1 MHFPIFWCMI
11 NFFFLSLLVLP
22 GSVRSF
28 QPKGFRNIF
37 TSSLKAMAS
46 GQPQWDPVLGV
57 WVGEKAPGIDIKDF
71 PSPLYVF
78 GYGSL
83 IWKPGPFLEKY
94 ESASGIALGYKR
106 LFAQRSYDH
115 RGNPFFPGIVLNLVD
130 DESLIAR
137 GYKIG
142 NILPYDKKPENP
154 SDLLNETENM
164 KLSLT
169 DTPETEE
176 SASVTDCH
184 GLVWLVPPEDIVPLI
199 EYLDY
204 REKGGYF
211 QTFIQVQLQ
220 QPTRHHKINET
231 VTALVYVGH
240 SHNPNFF
247 LPSYDI
253 LSGLKEEGK
262 VLFYD
267 FTSRSVVTDI
277 ISTAIGPSGP
287 NLEYLFNLH
296 SDLVNRDIHDVYL
309 HNLVKAV
316 RKRIGTWRRRHFH
329 RKLGN
334 TKLRRKNSSP
344 ILSTSLFGFGSNEF
358 HQLTRSLSDPDPRV
372 YSDSCFHYSVEISS
386 LLPSATLGF
395 YEDNGELGLE
405 GSNKLIPWEDIENY
419 HVVAGSN
426 TSAFVNNIDHTIT
439 IWGKL
444 PQLLLAKHSLPD
456 GEGPRSD
463 RDDSPISIVIEGVQG
478 AAIGYDYIIL
488 HLSEEEY
495 NGKIICLGDNQN
507 GQCDAPS
514 TIAISSK
521 QIKLVR
527 TSTTDHIYH
536 LELNQTSNPS
546 NCNLKVL
553 KVSAGLYHA
562 AAITECGG
570 LITWGKEKFGSV
582 LTKESFKNKNE
593 DDLIWYPPTDKN
605 TNNPTKLVDVACGA
619 KHVIVLDDYG
629 NMYSMGDNRYGS
641 LGRTIFAPERE
652 FTLPEDGNNEL
663 KTLKNEKKTSLIDN
677 RLEMVEVPS
686 DIRFQR
692 VSCIIN

>member
-1 MHFPIFWCMI
+1 MLI
-11 NFFFLSLLVLP
+11 LP
-22 GSVRSF
+22 CRVRSF

-37 TSSLKAMAS
+37 SSTLKGMAS

-142 NILPYDKKPENP
+142 NDSNNLLNDKKLEN
-154 SDLLNETENM
+154 NETENI
-164 KLSLT
+164 KL
-169 DTPETEE
+169 
-176 SASVTDCH
+176 SVTDCH

-220 QPTRHHKINET
+220 QPTRHHQINDT
-231 VTALVYVGH
+231 ITALVYVGH

-247 LPSYDI
+247 LPSPNV
-253 LSGLKEEGK
+253 LNGREEERK
-262 VLFYD
+262 ALFYD

-296 SDLVNRDIHDVYL
+296 SDLVNRDIHDIYL

-316 RKRIGTWRRRHFH
+316 RKRIGTWRRRPFY
-329 RKLGN
+329 RKIRHS
-334 TKLRRKNSSP
+334 KLSSRRKNASP
-344 ILSTSLFGFGSNEF
+344 LLSTSLFGFGSNEF
-358 HQLTRSLSDPDPRV
+358 HQLTRSISDPDPRV
-372 YSDSCFHYSVEISS
+372 YSDNCYHYPIEISS
-386 LLPSATLGF
+386 LLPSAIVGSH
-395 YEDNGELGLE
+395 EDNGHLGLE
-405 GSNKLIPWEDIENY
+405 GSSKFIAWEDIENY

-426 TSAFVNNIDHTIT
+426 TSAFVNNNDHTIT

-444 PQLLLAKHSLPD
+444 PQLLLAKHSSRDEQIL
-456 GEGPRSD
+456 RSD
-463 RDDSPISIVIEGVQG
+463 KDDSPISIVIEGVQG

-488 HLSEEEY
+488 HLSDEEY
-495 NGKIICLGDNQN
+495 DGKIICLGENQN

-514 TIAISSK
+514 TIAVSSK
-521 QIKLVR
+521 KIKLVR
-527 TSTTDHIYH
+527 TSTVDHIYH
-536 LELNQTSNPS
+536 LELNETPNPS
-546 NCNLKVL
+546 NLKVL

-582 LTKESFKNKNE
+582 LTKGSFKDKK
-593 DDLIWYPPTDKN
+593 DVDLIWYPPVDKN

-629 NMYSMGDNRYGS
+629 TMYSMGDNRYGS
-641 LGRTIFAPERE
+641 LGRTIYVPEQE

-663 KTLKNEKKTSLIDN
+663 KTLKNEKKSSLIDN
-677 RLEMVEVPS
+677 RLEMIEVPS

-692 VSCIIN
+692 VS